1 MRILLLF
8 LITIM
13 VQSCSSD
20 GYVKKRDFRLFNNC
34 ELQNDSAILIVRTT
48 TQSISTGALKNR
60 YGNGFTEMNWC
71 KQDEEFSCNEVLYFS
86 PYSKKKT
93 YGQYV
98 YYNIKPGKYYLNKIK
113 EKQNYSDNIL
123 LLPFKFFV
131 DAGTYGTFRNTP
143 NFNTSLSGWN
153 KKLDAP
159 NFASFEAKAGEIV
172 YIGDLYFTF
181 TKQKYWFKGKINL
194 EVEDH
199 YDEAVSYFKNQY
211 PEYKNRPVVKRL
223 TKPGV
228 LLDNYK
234 AGIFW

>member
-1 MRILLLF
+1 
-8 LITIM
+8 M

-20 GYVKKRDFRLFNNC
+20 GYLKKRDFRLSNNR

-131 DAGTYGTFRNTP
+131 DAGTYGAFVEP
-143 NFNTSLSGWN
+143 NFNTSPSGWN
-153 KKLDAP
+153 KKLSMP
-159 NFASFEAKAGEIV
+159 NFASFEAKSGEIV
-172 YIGDLYFTF
+172 YIGDIRFTF
-181 TKQKYWFKGKINL
+181 TKQKYWLKGKIDLEIKDKYSDAVKFFVEEYPEFKGKKII
-194 EVEDH
+194 
-199 YDEAVSYFKNQY
+199 
-211 PEYKNRPVVKRL
+211 KRL
-223 TKPGV
+223 IQSGK
-228 LLDNYK
+228 LLNDYD
-234 AGIFW
+234 AGFFW